1 VTASP
6 CVILSSRDPAVNRT
20 EATVEEILGLLPDLE
35 DLEVLRLR
43 LVRAAVRDPDKE
55 WESSSTYTTIDK
67 RIVSPEAVEA
77 AVEAAER
84 SVQEYAATLHA
95 GLVPFF
101 QAFFA
106 GNDADAARHLVALG
120 EKLEE
125 RGRLRGA
132 RSCYRSALTVSLPL
146 VEKGP
151 QVLALRRVGR
161 VSLKVGDLQEAA
173 SYYER
178 SAELARGSGDVH
190 SEVIARTGLGNVL
203 LWQGRWSDAER
214 CYHEAL
220 EIADTPGDPGALL
233 LERGQIYINLA
244 NATTR
249 LRRLDEAEGWFE
261 SGFRA
266 LDVLDSPLDLG
277 ICLHN
282 RAQLREA
289 QGRRDEAASDYEAA
303 LKLPIPEWLRSGIA
317 TDFAAWWLAEGHLT
331 QAEEWGRVAE
341 ENAIA
346 AGSPYTMGSMYLGRG
361 RIALARGDAD
371 GFVFFEKALEIAREK
386 GYHSLEAET
395 LVDYAAL
402 RAQNDG
408 GEEAAA
414 YLERACEI
422 LRGLGAGSERER
434 AEAAL
439 AELRAGTLDALEAAG
454 ESPAA
459 AAAD

>member
-1 VTASP
+1 
-6 CVILSSRDPAVNRT
+6 VNRS
-20 EATVEEILGLLPDLE
+20 EATVKDILDLLPDLE

-43 LVRAAVRDPDKE
+43 LVGAAVRDPEKE
-55 WESSSTYTTIDK
+55 WDSSSRITTIDK
-67 RIVSPEAVEA
+67 RIVSPAAVAA
-77 AVEAAER
+77 AVEDAER
-84 SVQEYAATLHA
+84 LVHEYVSTLHT
-95 GLVPFF
+95 GLSPFF
-101 QAFFA
+101 WAYFS
-106 GNDADAARHLVALG
+106 GNDADAAMHLVSLG

-125 RGRLRGA
+125 RGRLLGA
-132 RSCYRSALTVSLPL
+132 RRCYRSAHTVSLPL
-146 VEKGP
+146 ADKAP

-161 VSLKVGDLQEAA
+161 VSLKIGDLQEAA

-178 SAELARGSGDVH
+178 SAELAHDSGDLH
-190 SEVIARTGLGNVL
+190 AEVIARTGHGNVL

-214 CYHEAL
+214 CYHETL
-220 EIADTPGDPGALL
+220 ELADTAEPGALL
-233 LERGQIYINLA
+233 LERGHIYNNLA

-261 SGFRA
+261 SAFRVWDT
-266 LDVLDSPLDLG
+266 LSSPLDLG

-282 RAQLREA
+282 HAQFREA
-289 QGRRDEAASDYEAA
+289 QERREEAAADYEAA
-303 LKLPIPEWLRSGIA
+303 LKLPIPEWLRASIA

-346 AGSPYTMGSMYLGRG
+346 AGSPYTLGAMYVGRG
-361 RIALARGDAD
+361 RVALAQGDAD
-371 GFVFFEKALEIAREK
+371 GFIFFEKTLEIAREK

-408 GEEAAA
+408 VEEALA

-422 LRGLGAGSERER
+422 LRGLGNVAELER

-439 AELRAGTLDALEAAG
+439 AELRMGGGDLSTHHAG
-454 ESPAA
+454 ESPLAA
-459 AAAD
+459 AGD